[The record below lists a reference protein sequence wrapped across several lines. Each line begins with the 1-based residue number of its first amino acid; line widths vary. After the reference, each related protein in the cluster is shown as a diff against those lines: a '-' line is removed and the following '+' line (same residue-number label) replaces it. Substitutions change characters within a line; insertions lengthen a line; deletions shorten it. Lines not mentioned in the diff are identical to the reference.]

1 MLSVHHIELPLEG
14 WRKHPGDGLRWRNE
28 AGDQVSLDFF
38 DMPPDLPSARDK
50 ISALRGVYRTALGE
64 SGGLVEV
71 ERIAVAGFAAVQA
84 VFKIPQSPTGM
95 TYVAAI
101 TIPFRDCSFVI
112 KWQCPEFGM
121 TGARDATV
129 FALVAPPFD
138 ETTGEPIGWA
148 RDPYDSSHQARGLRN
163 RSDDPEWDSMFP
175 SHPLSRLRIYL
186 AALGGVRFRPPAA
199 TEPPFVGL

>member
-1 MLSVHHIELPLEG
+1 
-14 WRKHPGDGLRWRNE
+14 
-28 AGDQVSLDFF
+28 
-38 DMPPDLPSARDK
+38 
-50 ISALRGVYRTALGE
+50 
-64 SGGLVEV
+64 LVEV
-71 ERIAVAGFAAVQA
+71 ERIAVAGFPAVQA
-84 VFKIPQSPTGM
+84 VFKIPQTPTGM
-95 TYVAAI
+95 TYEAAI

-129 FALVAPPFD
+129 FALVSPPFD
-138 ETTGEPIGWA
+138 EATGEPISWA
-148 RDPYDSSHQARGLRN
+148 RDPYDSSHLARGLRN

-175 SHPLSRLRIYL
+175 SHPLSRLRTYL